1 VVAAA
6 VGART
11 RTGMACSARPGW
23 AQMVWAHMDGHRDS
37 RVSTWLPFALLH
49 QCGMNTVERIGHVGT
64 AATPVIECQV

>member
-23 AQMVWAHMDGHRDS
+23 AQMVRAHMDGHRDS
-37 RVSTWLPFALLH
+37 RVQHLVAFCIVASVRH
-49 QCGMNTVERIGHVGT
+49 EYR
-64 AATPVIECQV
+64 